1 MRVSVPS
8 DEPRV
13 VSPRGR
19 EAPPLGSDTAP
30 RHAAAVPGSEA
41 GLALSSHGKAHG
53 LSLGVSPLPSSRK
66 VARRTWSQ
74 GPIEGRS
81 LEALMTAYTA
91 GQDEVFPELHR
102 RLAPKLY
109 SYLLRLSRDSA
120 LAEDILQATFAKL
133 HRARTSYIPGSQV
146 LPWAMVIARRTFL
159 DECRGL
165 AAQRE
170 VLGAD
175 GTLPEGKSEQPSPEH
190 VADMKKALAQ
200 LPDHYRSAIQLTKLV
215 GFSGEEAA
223 GLLSTTQS
231 AIKLRVHRGYAMLR
245 NFLVGSPLP
254 V

>member
-1 MRVSVPS
+1 VRAGVQWLVRKLHHRRSMIASSAPVLATA
-8 DEPRV
+8 DGMLEP
-13 VSPRGR
+13 
-19 EAPPLGSDTAP
+19 
-30 RHAAAVPGSEA
+30 
-41 GLALSSHGKAHG
+41 
-53 LSLGVSPLPSSRK
+53 
-66 VARRTWSQ
+66 
-74 GPIEGRS
+74 S
-81 LEALMTAYTA
+81 LESLMSAYSA
-91 GQDEVFPELHR
+91 GNDEAFRELHR

-109 SYLLRLSRDSA
+109 AYVLRLSRDPA
-120 LAEDILQATFAKL
+120 LAEDVLQATFAKL
-133 HRARTSYIPGSQV
+133 HRARFSYLPEAKV

-175 GTLPEGKSEQPSPEH
+175 GTLPERKSEEPSPDH
-190 VADMKKALAQ
+190 VTDMRRALDR

-245 NFLVGSPLP
+245 GMLTAAP
-254 V
+254 VPA